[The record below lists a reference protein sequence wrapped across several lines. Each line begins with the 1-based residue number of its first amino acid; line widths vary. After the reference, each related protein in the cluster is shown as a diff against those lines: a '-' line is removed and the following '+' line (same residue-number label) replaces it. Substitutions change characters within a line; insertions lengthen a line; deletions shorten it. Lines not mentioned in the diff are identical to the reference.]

1 MRTEDWQVLQLS
13 KELTLGG
20 FAACSEEGEAEE
32 APSQNAEATVE
43 AAAAA
48 EEGATAATLA

>member
-1 MRTEDWQVLQLS
+1 MRTEDWQFLQLS
-13 KELTLGG
+13 KELGLGG